1 MPDKKFN
8 FSKSYEDLQKI
19 VEWFEHD
26 EVDLEEGIK
35 KFEDGLAI
43 VKELKEYLGKMEN
56 KIKDLKKSI

>member
-35 KFEDGLAI
+35 KFEDGLEI
-43 VKELKEYLGKMEN
+43 VKELKEYLSKMEN

>member
-1 MPDKKFN
+1 MSDKKFN

-43 VKELKEYLGKMEN
+43 VKELKEYLSKMEN
-56 KIKDLKKSI
+56 KIKDLKKTI